1 MRNTSGR
8 WKGRVGEHA
17 AAPVY
22 WADLQ
27 LQPVQNV
34 PHAKLPSNLPLRKG
48 MVHQTMTDRERM
60 LIALELNRFVL
71 RLTIAAM
78 VLVCVIGFIGA
89 NS

>member
-1 MRNTSGR
+1 
-8 WKGRVGEHA
+8 
-17 AAPVY
+17 
-22 WADLQ
+22 
-27 LQPVQNV
+27 
-34 PHAKLPSNLPLRKG
+34 
-48 MVHQTMTDRERM
+48 MTDRERM